1 VRQKYL
7 PGYVVAQHLCITGHL
22 LSRITGTIFVNRVH
36 KDRDGGKV
44 NIALNLKF
52 NKTNKEV
59 VAAFVLILL
68 RKLIIVFTAC

>member
-1 VRQKYL
+1 MRQKYL
-7 PGYVVAQHLCITGHL
+7 PGYVVAQHLGITGHM

-59 VAAFVLILL
+59 AFVLILL
-68 RKLIIVFTAC
+68 PKLIVFTAC